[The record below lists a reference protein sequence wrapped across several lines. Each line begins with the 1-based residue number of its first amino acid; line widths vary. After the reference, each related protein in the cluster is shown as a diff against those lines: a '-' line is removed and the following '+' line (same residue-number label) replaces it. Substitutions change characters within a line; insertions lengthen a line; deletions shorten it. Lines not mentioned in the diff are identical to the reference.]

1 MSASTND
8 LEKCYELLGVC
19 REASLDDL
27 KAAYRLLARKWHP
40 DLNPGNADA
49 HQRFISLNQAY
60 QILIDRISSR
70 PIESSTTEPS
80 VTVRVNRNSTS
91 AASPQLSKLE
101 AELKSK
107 SYTQMQ
113 LLLKQEQF
121 LRAIELIEDLT
132 QRWPHDLQVCQWQG
146 MVYAGFAYRSID
158 LREFNKA
165 RIYLKKALKADPHN
179 LQLWQEVNRAF
190 NRIERAI

>member
-1 MSASTND
+1 MVASPND
-8 LEKCYELLGVC
+8 LEKYYELLGVC
-19 REASLDDL
+19 RKASLDDL

-40 DLNPGNADA
+40 DLNPGDVDA
-49 HQRFISLNQAY
+49 HQRFIMLTQAY
-60 QILIDRISSR
+60 QILINSISAR
-70 PIESSTTEPS
+70 PSESIDPEPS
-80 VTVRVNRNSTS
+80 ATVTVTPKSP
-91 AASPQLSKLE
+91 PQLSKLE

-113 LLLKQEQF
+113 LLLKQERF
-121 LRAIELIEDLT
+121 LQAIGLIEDLK

-146 MVYAGFAYRSID
+146 IVYARFAYRAID

-179 LQLWQEVNRAF
+179 QQLWKEVNRAF
-190 NRIERAI
+190 NRIERAL